1 MSQRHKL
8 SVPNGWS
15 RIDVLTASFGINLL
29 SLALPIVILQ
39 VYDRILPN
47 AALDS
52 FGIMVIGLC
61 CVVLVEA
68 ALRVGRSYVMIW
80 IGARFE
86 HTAAVAAFD
95 RILKADIGRFEREE
109 AGTYVARLQGMD
121 ALREFYSGQAAL
133 VLVDLPFVAIYIGV
147 IWFIAGW
154 LVVIPVALL
163 VCFAVL
169 SLTIGARLR
178 TAVKR
183 RSQTDERRHNFII
196 ETLSGVH
203 TVKSMAMEPLMIR
216 RHERL
221 QAQSADAVY
230 ELSRL
235 NSLSQGLGGAF
246 SQIAMVAIVS
256 IGSLSVIASTLT
268 IGALA
273 ATILLT
279 GRALQPVLRAMG
291 LWTQFQGIRLARQRI
306 DEIYAL
312 PLEDTTASEPNG
324 PSGSRSPTLI
334 GAMTLDAVSF
344 RYRDDGPAILDNV
357 SLVIRSGEAIGITGD
372 NGTGKSTIVN
382 LMSGICRPSQGRVLI
397 DDRDMTTMDPVA
409 LRAQIGH
416 MPQSGALF
424 RGTLLDNLTMFR
436 EGDVVERAID
446 LSQALGLDEVIT
458 SMPRGLD
465 TRLGETTV
473 DTLPD
478 GVKQRIIMVRALVDQ
493 PQIILFDNANAALDQ
508 QSDQRLGILLQR
520 YRGSRTMVIASHRPS
535 LLRMCDRC
543 YRVIDGQLHQ
553 IDIPRA
559 ALPQAEAASSTS
571 VAVRTQA

>member
-15 RIDVLTASFGINLL
+15 RIDILTASFGINLL

-61 CVVLVEA
+61 GVVLVEA
-68 ALRVGRSYVMIW
+68 ALRVGRSYIMIW

-86 HTAAVAAFD
+86 HTGAVAAFD

-256 IGSLSVIASTLT
+256 IGSLSVIANTLT

-344 RYRDDGPAILDNV
+344 RYRDDGPSILDNV

-446 LSQALGLDEVIT
+446 LAQALGLDEVIT
-458 SMPRGLD
+458 RMPRGLD

-559 ALPQAEAASSTS
+559 ALPQAEAASATS

>member
-256 IGSLSVIASTLT
+256 IGSLSVIANTLT

-458 SMPRGLD
+458 RMPRGLD